1 MTRVTCHDIHH
12 LRIHSVS
19 LHSHRDIV
27 PDLRLTRVTDDGQVT
42 DIVSGYIREFQ
53 PTRRLVTPQVMQYIK
68 NV

>member
-1 MTRVTCHDIHH
+1 MTRVTCHDIPH

-53 PTRRLVTPQVMQYIK
+53 PTRRLVPPQVM
-68 NV
+68 